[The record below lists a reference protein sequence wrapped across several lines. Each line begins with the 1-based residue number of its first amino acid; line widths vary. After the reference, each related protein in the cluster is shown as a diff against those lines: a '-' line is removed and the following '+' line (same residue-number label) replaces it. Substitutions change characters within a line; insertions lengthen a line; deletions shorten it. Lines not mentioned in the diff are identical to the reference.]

1 MDTGGL
7 CLLPPPLRPLLLRE
21 SGDLDDDLERE
32 LEEERERDRDR
43 DLDPELDEEAVE

>member
-7 CLLPPPLRPLLLRE
+7 CRLPPPLGALLLRE
-21 SGDLDDDLERE
+21 SGDLDDDLEWE

-43 DLDPELDEEAVE
+43 DLDRELNEEAVE